1 MKLLKK
7 LYYRLNPLPQPK
19 YGAKIFEQKSWLTKQ
34 TEDAIY
40 RQSKAQIYQTR

>member
-7 LYYRLNPLPQPK
+7 IYYYLNPLPAPK

-40 RQSKAQIYQTR
+40 RQSKAQIFKTR